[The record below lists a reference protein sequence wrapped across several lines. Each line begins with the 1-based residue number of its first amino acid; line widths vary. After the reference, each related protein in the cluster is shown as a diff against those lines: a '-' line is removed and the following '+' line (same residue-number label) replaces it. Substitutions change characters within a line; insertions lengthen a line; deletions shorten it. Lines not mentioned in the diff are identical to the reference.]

1 MDSQRLIPSY
11 DPYTDDSLVIL
22 GIEGDFLH
30 ANYGKVLDLNGGAYW
45 TAILGNGDRGVREAM
60 TRGFSADL
68 FGVMHPPAV
77 ELAEMLCARTGY
89 TRVSFSTSGS
99 DAADTAIRMVHQ
111 YQRACGHATR
121 EKANFITL
129 KHGFHG
135 TTLGT
140 LTTSGFK
147 RRGEILPTASET
159 YVFGSWVVNP
169 SINSVEQ
176 AHKALASEEVEKNNL
191 WPSIGAFLFEPVQG
205 VAGIRPVNLH
215 CYRVIA
221 EKCRQYGVLIVADEI
236 STGIGRTGR
245 FLATEAFSPRPDI
258 ITLGKALSNGEFA
271 LSATLV
277 TAEVWRKLDAV
288 SDNPLEKYLFGS
300 CYAGHPTG
308 CLAAIEVLKRLDD
321 AILEQIRAKGE
332 RIGSLLREFKSKHQV
347 VRDVRG
353 VGLMWGIE
361 FPSFEVCDRI
371 SKELIKRGIRCGVEG
386 KVFTIFPSCYMDVDW
401 AIGQLTSALDDII
414 ANLP

>member
-1 MDSQRLIPSY
+1 MDFQHLIPSY
-11 DPYTDDSLVIL
+11 DPYTEDSLVIF
-22 GIEGDFLH
+22 GIEGAFLH
-30 ANYGKVLDLNGGAYW
+30 TNYGRILDLNGGAYW

-68 FGVMHPPAV
+68 FGIMHPPAI
-77 ELAEMLCARTGY
+77 ELAEMLCARTSY
-89 TRVSFSTSGS
+89 ARVSFSTSGS
-99 DAADTAIRMVHQ
+99 DAADTAIRMVYQ

-121 EKANFITL
+121 EKTNFITL
-129 KHGFHG
+129 KYGFHG

-147 RRGEILPTASET
+147 RRGEIFPTASET

-176 AHKALASEEVEKNNL
+176 AREALANEEVEKNNL
-191 WPSIGAFLFEPVQG
+191 WPRIGAFLFEPVQG
-205 VAGIRPVNLH
+205 VAGIRPVNSY

-221 EKCRQYGVLIVADEI
+221 EKCRQHGVLIVADEI
-236 STGIGRTGR
+236 STGVGRTGR
-245 FLATEAFSPRPDI
+245 FLATETFDPRPDI

-277 TAEVWRKLDAV
+277 SAEVWRKLDAV

-321 AILEQIRAKGE
+321 AMLEQIRAKGG
-332 RIGSLLREFKSKHQV
+332 RIGSLLCKFKNKRQV

-353 VGLMWGIE
+353 IGLMWGIE
-361 FPSFEVCDRI
+361 FPSFEVCGYVGE
-371 SKELIKRGIRCGVEG
+371 ELVKCGIRCGVEG
-386 KVFTIFPSCYMDVDW
+386 RVLTIFPNCYTDVDW
-401 AIGQLTSALDDII
+401 AIGQLTSALGEILDS
-414 ANLP
+414 L